1 MQRIYRSL
9 TPTIILCLTLLLFS
23 GCTSYLSNV
32 GKTALDIE
40 TLNLDTKQPE
50 TRVWQTQD
58 FLIKYDVVPAGN
70 SVTIDGTLFLQDRIS
85 YSFPTPQ
92 YFYFYINYVDSNNV
106 VLSSHDITPLLAFR
120 TFFQDSF
127 PLRSVPPAP
136 PGTEAF
142 VFSYWGNF
150 TGNGSDNDNDERGGT
165 GDWEVYYSPF
175 EKKS

>member
-1 MQRIYRSL
+1 MNFNYLRIY
-9 TPTIILCLTLLLFS
+9 TILGLCFFLLLAN
-23 GCTSYLSNV
+23 GCTAYLSNV

-40 TLNLDTKQPE
+40 TLNLDTRQ
-50 TRVWQTQD
+50 TDLRLWQTHD
-58 FLIKYDVVPAGN
+58 FLVKYDVLPVGN
-70 SVTIDGTLFLQDRIS
+70 SVTIDGTLYIKDRIS
-85 YSFPTPQ
+85 YSFPVPEF
-92 YFYFYINYVDSNNV
+92 FYLYINYVDGNNV

-120 TFFQDSF
+120 TGFQDSF
-127 PLRSVPPAP
+127 PLRNAPPAP

-150 TGNGSDNDNDERGGT
+150 TGNASFSDSDERGGT